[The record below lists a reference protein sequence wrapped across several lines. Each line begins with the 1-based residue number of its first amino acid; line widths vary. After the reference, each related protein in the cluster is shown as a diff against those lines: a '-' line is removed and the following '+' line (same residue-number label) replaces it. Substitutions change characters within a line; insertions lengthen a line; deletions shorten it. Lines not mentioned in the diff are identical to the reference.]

1 MGCGAAGGPEVIQN
15 GGHVSSFYVLFTY
28 CSVIQASLAVR
39 ELTVINHI
47 YVIYRPGGPYRE
59 KLCPRS

>member
-1 MGCGAAGGPEVIQN
+1 MGCGASGGPEGIQN

-39 ELTVINHI
+39 GLTAINH
-47 YVIYRPGGPYRE
+47 R
-59 KLCPRS
+59 KLKNLI